1 MSNLVLTAWCEK
13 IASRA
18 PQDGAEALE
27 MLMFAQPG
35 YYSLI
40 LMDLRMPVM
49 DGFAATKAVSNF
61 GDLIQNECESSR

>member
-1 MSNLVLTAWCEK
+1 
-13 IASRA
+13 
-18 PQDGAEALE
+18 
-27 MLMFAQPG
+27 MLMFAEPG

-61 GDLIQNECESSR
+61 GDLNQNAYASSR